1 MANQISAHARKKAPD
16 IKPPVSSSKRSL
28 KGESVK
34 VMNEPNKTTRKSIH
48 TPMDII
54 PFLMCLSIFCRFKLL
69 VIERYSLMQSYGNL
83 SEKQIGWDDF
93 FDSYL
98 SVICSYIETP
108 YIPLVCLNIM
118 S

>member
-1 MANQISAHARKKAPD
+1 M
-16 IKPPVSSSKRSL
+16 
-28 KGESVK
+28 
-34 VMNEPNKTTRKSIH
+34 
-48 TPMDII
+48 
-54 PFLMCLSIFCRFKLL
+54 L

-98 SVICSYIETP
+98 SVICTYIETP

-118 S
+118 T